1 MMCQFSCSGD
11 GDKVPNQLGLRS
23 VHKAQRAEHTVS
35 HRGSTPSTNALCY
48 VPYAQR
54 GQTRRKI
61 HKRCGPVWVPR
72 CKGTQVGHHMKGIS
86 VRRGRRGAHTG
97 KTCTTPGSTGKG
109 RAAQLSQAA

>member
-35 HRGSTPSTNALCY
+35 HRGSTPSTNALSY

-54 GQTRRKI
+54 GQTRRKYTSDVALFGSPDA
-61 HKRCGPVWVPR
+61 KAPR
-72 CKGTQVGHHMKGIS
+72 LATI
-86 VRRGRRGAHTG
+86 
-97 KTCTTPGSTGKG
+97 
-109 RAAQLSQAA
+109 